1 MRISFTN
8 VSILIRLMYMK
19 KERYFNLLKPIES
32 PKSAWDKIYDWIIGK
47 ARIVLLSA
55 EIVMVVIFF
64 AKVVVDN
71 IEKNKLEEFDTVQQE
86 LVNLES
92 QYEEEFRQVQA
103 RVIDYQNLWQNSSN
117 IFPIYN
123 EVISYID
130 NPSSQFSLSISSSG
144 TVTIEGYE
152 QLVRLKKIE
161 TLMKASDSFDNVTIN
176 TLSLEQSDVVDEKGR
191 YSLTGQID
199 SNLLLRDPI

>member
-1 MRISFTN
+1 
-8 VSILIRLMYMK
+8 MK